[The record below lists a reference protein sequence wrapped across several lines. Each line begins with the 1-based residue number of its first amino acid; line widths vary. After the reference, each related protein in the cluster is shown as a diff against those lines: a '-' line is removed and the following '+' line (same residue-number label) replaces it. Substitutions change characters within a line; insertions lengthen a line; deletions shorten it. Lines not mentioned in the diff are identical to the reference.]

1 MLLKSH
7 VNELVNMDALTL
19 SRIVRQ
25 SGYKDA
31 KFDDC
36 EFVGITNSGDFAYRA
51 SYYEDGAYDFTKLY
65 VRRDPAGNYV
75 ADY

>member
-7 VNELVNMDALTL
+7 VVELLNMDAVTL
-19 SRIVRQ
+19 SRIARQ

-36 EFVGITNSGDFAYRA
+36 EFVGITNSGEFAYKA

-65 VRRDPAGNYV
+65 VRRDPAGQFV
-75 ADY
+75 ADF

>member
-1 MLLKSH
+1 MLFKYQIE
-7 VNELVNMDALTL
+7 ELLALDAAGLA
-19 SRIVRQ
+19 RIARA

-31 KFDDC
+31 KFDHC
-36 EFVGITNSGDFAYRA
+36 EFVGITNGGEFAYKA

>member
-7 VNELVNMDALTL
+7 IEELLAMTAGTL
-19 SRIVRQ
+19 SRIARD

-31 KFDDC
+31 RFDTC
-36 EFVGITNSGDFAYRA
+36 EFVGITNSGEFAYKA
-51 SYYEDGAYDFTKLY
+51 SYYEDGGYDFTKLY
-65 VRRDPAGNYV
+65 VRRDDAGNYI

>member
-51 SYYEDGAYDFTKLY
+51 SYYEDGAYDFTKIY
-65 VRRDPAGNYV
+65 VWRDVAGNYV
-75 ADY
+75 AEY

>member
-1 MLLKSH
+1 MLLKQH
-7 VNELVNMDALTL
+7 VNELVNLDAAGL

-31 KFDDC
+31 KFDEC
-36 EFVGITNSGDFAYRA
+36 EFVGITNGGDFAYRA
-51 SYYEDGAYDFTKLY
+51 SYYEDGAYDFTKIY
-65 VRRDPAGNYV
+65 VRRDAAGNFV

>member
-1 MLLKSH
+1 
-7 VNELVNMDALTL
+7 MDALTL

>member
-1 MLLKSH
+1 MLLKQH
-7 VNELVNMDALTL
+7 VNELVNMDAAGL
-19 SRIVRQ
+19 SKITRHT
-25 SGYKDA
+25 GYKDA
-31 KFDDC
+31 NFATC
-36 EFVGITNSGDFAYRA
+36 EFVGITNGGEFAYKA

>member
-7 VNELVNMDALTL
+7 VNELVNMDADTL
-19 SRIVRQ
+19 SRIARD

-31 KFDDC
+31 KFLHC
-36 EFVGITNSGDFAYRA
+36 EFVGITNSGDFCYGVT
-51 SYYEDGAYDFTKLY
+51 YKDYEYGACKVY
-65 VRRDPAGNYV
+65 VWRDAAGNYV

>member
-1 MLLKSH
+1 MLLKQH
-7 VNELVNMDALTL
+7 VNELVNMDAATL

-31 KFDDC
+31 KFDEC
-36 EFVGITNSGDFAYRA
+36 EFVGITNTGEFAYRA
-51 SYYEDGAYDFTKLY
+51 SYYEDGREQFTKLF
-65 VRRDPAGNYV
+65 VWRDPAGNFV

>member
-1 MLLKSH
+1 MLFKYQIE
-7 VNELVNMDALTL
+7 ELLALDADGLA
-19 SRIVRQ
+19 RIARA

-31 KFDDC
+31 KFTDC
-36 EFVGITNSGDFAYRA
+36 EFVGITNGGEFAYKA
-51 SYYEDGAYDFTKLY
+51 SYFEDGTYDFTKLY